1 MIIVEVAHLYIKLDE
16 LTFTS
21 IEEKSYK
28 AMPKNVYA
36 QAKRV
41 KSSSLKMVKVRLGT
55 VYEIHVTIFNLNK
68 NSASDLI
75 KVILKPEINVEFYD
89 TYSKSY
95 KILNCYCQDVEN
107 TIKRAFKNDQ
117 EILYEPLSLKLVAN
131 EAASWVVV

>member
-1 MIIVEVAHLYIKLDE
+1 MYIKLDE

-55 VYEIHVTIFNLNK
+55 VYEIHVTILNLNK

-95 KILNCYCQDVEN
+95 KILSCYCQDVEN

-117 EILYEPLSLKLVAN
+117 EILYEPLLLKLVAN